1 MKIANEQYLA
11 QLDFHD
17 NQLQEQAATEREW
30 LKAQVGAA
38 QIGLDHAHKTHMA
51 AMAPPPMDP
60 GAGGPLPKPPGP
72 TTAPGP
78 DTASPGSPVQSAGPF
93 SPQSA
98 HPELAGGAMHP
109 SSPPQEAPVNQVE
122 AEAVVQAVQQGN
134 QQLAQ
139 ALMQMGN
146 MFISALDRLEQ
157 NMMASTQA
165 SQASHQT
172 VISALTRKK
181 RVVRGDDGKVVGV
194 E

>member
-1 MKIANEQYLA
+1 M
-11 QLDFHD
+11 
-17 NQLQEQAATEREW
+17 
-30 LKAQVGAA
+30 
-38 QIGLDHAHKTHMA
+38 
-51 AMAPPPMDP
+51 
-60 GAGGPLPKPPGP
+60 
-72 TTAPGP
+72 
-78 DTASPGSPVQSAGPF
+78 
-93 SPQSA
+93 
-98 HPELAGGAMHP
+98 
-109 SSPPQEAPVNQVE
+109 NQVE